1 MFFPRVCGLLHFML
15 SKAVP
20 EEYERRGLEIQRT
33 EEEKQVFSPRFLE
46 SPRHLWSPR
55 YYEDAAGLKAWI
67 TSSSSTPLIGTWA
80 NGGCANGTDT
90 RDVTAPAH
98 NHDQD
103 NIQESVQMPQK
114 KEIDSGQRDPGLM
127 QSMFNIQGSMPVPE
141 KKEIDSGHRDRGGLT
156 ESMLT
161 VEDFLCS
168 SCHDLLYHPVVLT
181 CGEVFC
187 ESCLKKSTSTVLRC
201 PSCRDPHRGGSA
213 LICLEL
219 HQYLESAF
227 PAEYMKRK
235 QDAKLQELAEKTQSL
250 GCNSGDVGDGGTEG
264 DLHKGVGCDG
274 CGMYPIVGDRYCC
287 RECTEKIG
295 FDLCRTCYDKGGSFF
310 GRFNQEH
317 RSSHRM
323 ELVKPKY
330 QQRLVLNMR
339 NSSLQ
344 RRRQQQPQ
352 MIGDLDD
359 YISSFVD

>member
-1 MFFPRVCGLLHFML
+1 MYFPRVCELLHFML

-20 EEYERRGLEIQRT
+20 EEYERRGREIQRT

-55 YYEDAAGLKAWI
+55 YYEDAAGLKAQI
-67 TSSSSTPLIGTWA
+67 TSSSSTLRIGTWA
-80 NGGCANGTDT
+80 NGSCANGGCANGGCPNGTDT

-98 NHDQD
+98 NHGQD
-103 NIQESVQMPQK
+103 NIQESVQMP
-114 KEIDSGQRDPGLM
+114 LM
-127 QSMFNIQGSMPVPE
+127 QSMYNIQGSTLVPE
-141 KKEIDSGHRDRGGLT
+141 RKEIDSGHRDQGGLT
-156 ESMLT
+156 QNILT

-168 SCHDLLYHPVVLT
+168 SCHGLLYRPVVLN

-201 PSCRDPHRGGSA
+201 PSCRDPHPGGSA

-219 HQYLESAF
+219 HQYLETAF

-235 QDAKLQELAEKTQSL
+235 QDAKHQESAEKIQSV

-264 DLHKGVGCDG
+264 LLHMGVGCDA
-274 CGMYPIVGDRYCC
+274 CGMFPIVGDRYCC

-295 FDLCRTCYDKGGSFF
+295 FDLCGTCYNKEGSFF

-323 ELVKPKY
+323 DLIKPLF
-330 QQRLVLNMR
+330 QQRLVLNMQ

-344 RRRQQQPQ
+344 RRRQQQQ
-352 MIGDLDD
+352 THTIGDLDD